1 MYPGFDEHA
10 GVVDVVR
17 MRRNPPFAPQ
27 RWLSSVSWVLVP
39 TKPVRIALLC
49 RFDAGD
55 VAVYTGFER
64 RVGTLCQQVGDPP
77 DRLVHQ
83 PVVPRRPRVA
93 ADIACAR
100 CYEVEI
106 FESVDAAREMR
117 RVVPFELVEH
127 VADGDMFPFF
137 IAGAPEG
144 VFDPDASGLQRPG
157 FLQSRSPGCTLRPG
171 AAGPE
176 VRF

>member
-1 MYPGFDEHA
+1 
-10 GVVDVVR
+10 
-17 MRRNPPFAPQ
+17 
-27 RWLSSVSWVLVP
+27 
-39 TKPVRIALLC
+39 LC

-144 VFDPDASGLQRPG
+144 VFDPDASGLQRPD
-157 FLQSRSPGCTLRPG
+157 FCSPGVPVAPCGQERQG
-171 AAGPE
+171 QKCGFD
-176 VRF
+176 RFHRCGFMLFFRIYPA